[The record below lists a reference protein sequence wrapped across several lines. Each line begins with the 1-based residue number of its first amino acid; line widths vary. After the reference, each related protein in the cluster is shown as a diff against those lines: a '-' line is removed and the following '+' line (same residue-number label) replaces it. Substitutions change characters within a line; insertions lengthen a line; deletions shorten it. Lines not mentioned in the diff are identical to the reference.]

1 MLFTSY
7 HYQGRYNK
15 SCIIFIRDEDIINV
29 YAIYYDDDEAMR
41 APALVMTEEKMK
53 EYPQL
58 YKKYVVS
65 IMMTEDP
72 MRLSET
78 ETGYYISKRTIYE
91 NLYITK
97 DYNSKYTYMFKYPEI
112 LRDLSTDAEIRENM
126 HIINNCIMIRDCL
139 IAELIEEESKKI
151 EKDLSDV
158 ENDVRMMKIASL
170 YINKIVPEN
179 FPEDLMNSILA
190 NIVSS

>member
-1 MLFTSY
+1 MFFTSY

-15 SCIIFIRDEDIINV
+15 SCIIFIREEDIINV
-29 YAIYYDDDEAMR
+29 YVIYYYDDEER
-41 APALVMTEEKMK
+41 VLSLVMTEEKMM
-53 EYPQL
+53 EYPKL
-58 YKKYVVS
+58 YKKYMIS

-72 MRLSET
+72 TRLSET

-97 DYNSKYTYMFKYPEI
+97 DYNSKHTYMFEYPAMSY
-112 LRDLSTDAEIRENM
+112 DLSADTEIRENM
-126 HIINNCIMIRDCL
+126 RIINNCIMIRDCL
-139 IAELIEEESKKI
+139 IAELIEEVSKKI
-151 EKDLSDV
+151 EKDLRDV
-158 ENDVRMMKIASL
+158 ENDVRMMKVASL

>member
-1 MLFTSY
+1 MFFTSY

-29 YAIYYDDDEAMR
+29 YAIYYYDDEER
-41 APALVMTEEKMK
+41 VLSLVMTEEKMM

-65 IMMTEDP
+65 IMLTEHP
-72 MRLSET
+72 TRLSET
-78 ETGYYISKRTIYE
+78 ETGYYISKRTICE

-97 DYNSKYTYMFKYPEI
+97 DYNSKSTYMFEYPEI

-126 HIINNCIMIRDCL
+126 HIINNCIMIRDYL
-139 IAELIEEESKKI
+139 IAELIEEESEKI
-151 EKDLSDV
+151 EKDLGDV
-158 ENDVRMMKIASL
+158 ENDVRTMKVASL
-170 YINKIVPEN
+170 YINKIIPEN
-179 FPEDLMNSILA
+179 FPEDLKNAILS
-190 NIVSS
+190 NIICS

>member
-1 MLFTSY
+1 MFFTSY

-29 YAIYYDDDEAMR
+29 YVIYYYDDEER
-41 APALVMTEEKMK
+41 VLSLVMTEEKMM
-53 EYPQL
+53 EYPKL

-65 IMMTEDP
+65 IMLTEDP
-72 MRLSET
+72 TRLSET

-97 DYNSKYTYMFKYPEI
+97 DYNSKHTYMFEYPAMSY
-112 LRDLSTDAEIRENM
+112 DLSADAEIRENM
-126 HIINNCIMIRDCL
+126 RIINNCIMIRDCL
-139 IAELIEEESKKI
+139 IAELIEEVSKKI
-151 EKDLSDV
+151 ENDLSDV
-158 ENDVRMMKIASL
+158 ENDVRMMKVASL

-179 FPEDLMNSILA
+179 FPDDLKNAILS

>member
-1 MLFTSY
+1 MFFTSY

-29 YAIYYDDDEAMR
+29 YVIYYYDDEER
-41 APALVMTEEKMK
+41 VLSLVMTEEKMM
-53 EYPQL
+53 EYPKL

-65 IMMTEDP
+65 IMLTEDP
-72 MRLSET
+72 TRLSET

-97 DYNSKYTYMFKYPEI
+97 DYNSKHTYMFEYPAMSY
-112 LRDLSTDAEIRENM
+112 DLSADAEICENM

-139 IAELIEEESKKI
+139 IAELIEEVSKKI
-151 EKDLSDV
+151 ENDLSDV
-158 ENDVRMMKIASL
+158 ENDVRMMKVASL

-179 FPEDLMNSILA
+179 FPDDLKNAILS

>member
-1 MLFTSY
+1 MFFTSY

-29 YAIYYDDDEAMR
+29 YAIYYYDDEER
-41 APALVMTEEKMK
+41 VLSLVMTEEKMM

-65 IMMTEDP
+65 IMLTEDP
-72 MRLSET
+72 TRLSET
-78 ETGYYISKRTIYE
+78 ETGYYISKRTICE

-97 DYNSKYTYMFKYPEI
+97 DYNSKSTYMFEYPEI

-126 HIINNCIMIRDCL
+126 HIINNCIMIRDYL
-139 IAELIEEESKKI
+139 IAELIEEESEKI
-151 EKDLSDV
+151 EKDLGDV
-158 ENDVRMMKIASL
+158 ENDVRTMKVASL
-170 YINKIVPEN
+170 YINKIIPEN
-179 FPEDLMNSILA
+179 FPEDLKNAILS

>member
-1 MLFTSY
+1 MFFTSY

-15 SCIIFIRDEDIINV
+15 SCIIFIREEDIINV
-29 YAIYYDDDEAMR
+29 YVIYYYDDEER
-41 APALVMTEEKMK
+41 VLSLVMTEEKMM
-53 EYPQL
+53 EYPKL
-58 YKKYVVS
+58 YKKYMIS

-72 MRLSET
+72 TRLSET

-97 DYNSKYTYMFKYPEI
+97 DYNSKHTYMFEYPAMSY
-112 LRDLSTDAEIRENM
+112 DLSADTEIRENM
-126 HIINNCIMIRDCL
+126 RIINNCIMIRDCL
-139 IAELIEEESKKI
+139 IAELIEEVSKKI

-158 ENDVRMMKIASL
+158 ENDVRMMKVASL

>member
-1 MLFTSY
+1 MFFTSY

-29 YAIYYDDDEAMR
+29 YVIYYYDDEER
-41 APALVMTEEKMK
+41 VLSLVMTEEKMM

-65 IMMTEDP
+65 IMLTEDP
-72 MRLSET
+72 TRLSET

-97 DYNSKYTYMFKYPEI
+97 DYNSKHTYMFEYPAMSYN
-112 LRDLSTDAEIRENM
+112 LSADAEIRENM
-126 HIINNCIMIRDCL
+126 RIINNCIMIRDCL
-139 IAELIEEESKKI
+139 IAELIEEVSKKI

-158 ENDVRMMKIASL
+158 ENDVRMMKVASL

-179 FPEDLMNSILA
+179 FPEDLMNSILS

>member
-29 YAIYYDDDEAMR
+29 YVIYYYDDEER
-41 APALVMTEEKMK
+41 VLSLVMTEEKMM

-65 IMMTEDP
+65 IMLTEDP
-72 MRLSET
+72 TRLSET

-97 DYNSKYTYMFKYPEI
+97 DYNSKHTYMFEYPAMSY
-112 LRDLSTDAEIRENM
+112 DLSADAEIRENM
-126 HIINNCIMIRDCL
+126 RIINNCIMIRDCL
-139 IAELIEEESKKI
+139 IAELIEEVSKKI

-158 ENDVRMMKIASL
+158 ENDVRMMKVASL

-179 FPEDLMNSILA
+179 FPEDLMNSILS

>member
-1 MLFTSY
+1 MFFTSY

-29 YAIYYDDDEAMR
+29 YVIYYYDDEER
-41 APALVMTEEKMK
+41 VLSLVMTEEKMM
-53 EYPQL
+53 EYPKL

-72 MRLSET
+72 TRLSET

-97 DYNSKYTYMFKYPEI
+97 DYNSKHTYMFEYPAMSY
-112 LRDLSTDAEIRENM
+112 DLSADAEIRENM
-126 HIINNCIMIRDCL
+126 RIINNCIMIRDCL
-139 IAELIEEESKKI
+139 IAELIEEVSKKI
-151 EKDLSDV
+151 EKDLRDV
-158 ENDVRMMKIASL
+158 ENDVRMMKVASL

-179 FPEDLMNSILA
+179 FPEDLMNSILS